1 MADDWAFRTPSVL
14 ADAARENQR
23 VRAEYPSAK
32 INPGVLMRGEE
43 LVGLLEHALAVRRAS
58 QAQHALPPAEVVRYL
73 AWDPAADERPVE

>member
-1 MADDWAFRTPSVL
+1 
-14 ADAARENQR
+14 
-23 VRAEYPSAK
+23 
-32 INPGVLMRGEE
+32 MRGEE